1 MSSSDVQNEMS
12 SLAERI
18 RAIRTALHMTRDGF
32 GDAIGIPGRTIE
44 GIENGGRIPRGDI
57 LEAIA
62 KAFPQYAYW
71 LLTLDSEGQRHES
84 PFCTYSIG
92 IQQHDT
98 GVSVV
103 VDKVL
108 VDKIVQLERYVIN
121 LQLQLERARA
131 HSIES
136 LKFLRL
142 HQAVV
147 LFTGDDIEKFNETVA
162 GQLGGDY
169 LNSLS
174 CHMFSLSHAPLS
186 QNDIDTF
193 RTAFK
198 GCQVKW

>member
-1 MSSSDVQNEMS
+1 MSSSDVQNEMT

-18 RAIRTALHMTRDGF
+18 RAIRTALHMTREAF
-32 GDAIGIPGRTIE
+32 GEKIGIPGRTIE
-44 GIENGGRIPRGDI
+44 GIETEGRIPRGDV
-57 LEAIA
+57 LEGIA

-71 LLTLDSEGQRHES
+71 LLTLDSEGQRHVS
-84 PFCTYSIG
+84 PLCTCSTG

-108 VDKIVQLERYVIN
+108 VDKIVQLERDVLN
-121 LQLQLERARA
+121 LQLQLENARA

-147 LFTGDDIEKFNETVA
+147 LFTGDDIEKFNETIS

-169 LNSLS
+169 LNNLS
-174 CHMFSLSHAPLS
+174 RHMFSLCHAPLS
-186 QNDIDTF
+186 KNDIDTF
-193 RTAFK
+193 RAAFN